1 MRGWGS
7 VGWHPGTAPGDH
19 PPAYDPGGLRLAQP
33 PMAWPASPCSPR
45 GGSAIVSGGS
55 RGVGAGATVTDFADE
70 EPLAAMTVQDARE
83 RMQKLRA
90 DLVAAMRTETPADPK
105 GTRKLVI
112 GALSVLTPR
121 ASLLRKLA
129 RCGRRNEVN
138 DSREF
143 CGHPACGVCM
153 ERRADWLF
161 KERLWPALESVPAS
175 RLRWITVLLFAHR
188 DLDDGVGEMKRQH
201 RRLQHVLKK
210 FAGGAGKSRRTKVRV
225 WGAREVEPSDDG
237 WMFHTHLL
245 VDLAGADPHRLGRD
259 AARCLGQ
266 WIEAGPDQGHA
277 TARASRQHY
286 PLGPLHDEGA
296 LHPRCRRS
304 SRMGCPTKT

>member
-1 MRGWGS
+1 
-7 VGWHPGTAPGDH
+7 
-19 PPAYDPGGLRLAQP
+19 
-33 PMAWPASPCSPR
+33 MARPASPRSSR
-45 GGSAIVSGGS
+45 GGSAIGTGGS
-55 RGVGAGATVTDFADE
+55 RGVSGGATVTDFTDE

-121 ASLLRKLA
+121 AALLRKLA
-129 RCGRRNEVN
+129 KCGRRNEVN

-143 CGHPACGVCM
+143 CCHPACGVCM

-175 RLRWITVLLFAHR
+175 RLRWITVLMFVHR
-188 DLDDGVGEMKRQH
+188 DLDDGVQEMKRQH

-210 FAGGAGKSRRTKVRV
+210 FAGGAGTSRRAVRV

-245 VDLAGADPHRLGRD
+245 VDLDGADPRRLGKMLRAAWGSGSRQVQIKVMQQREHRANITRLAHYMTKARYTRD
-259 AARCLGQ
+259 AGDRREWLSNENIVTLALWRDRQPAQ
-266 WIEAGPDQGHA
+266 WHRFTFGVRGV
-277 TARASRQHY
+277 
-286 PLGPLHDEGA
+286 
-296 LHPRCRRS
+296 
-304 SRMGCPTKT
+304 